1 MAKRRRTFFNSPKL
15 VWLLILLLAALDGA
29 GIYHLI
35 RSDAA
40 SQAARAAQLRAA
52 ATPPVPKLPP
62 PPAMIEPPAV
72 EAVLRS
78 GTLIVI
84 SKKSQNMFVFS
95 DGVLWASTPISTG
108 KRRHETPS
116 GVFRLR

>member
-1 MAKRRRTFFNSPKL
+1 MAKLRATFLTSSKL
-15 VWLLILLLAALDGA
+15 IWSVVLLLAALNAALLSQLAGRDTAGA
-29 GIYHLI
+29 DRTAKLEP
-35 RSDAA
+35 A
-40 SQAARAAQLRAA
+40 
-52 ATPPVPKLPP
+52 PPAPIKPP

-95 DGVLWASTPISTG
+95 DGMLWASTPISTG

-116 GVFRLR
+116 GVFPALR